1 MILLCLPYIKQDAHE
16 QYFACLFF
24 KQELTSEAFRLII
37 IFRNKKILRHC
48 GIYEIPFNSVSYIRA
63 KILRYQYQYN
73 ISQSFAFI
81 RQLFQRLWQYL
92 LNKNQSKLYLL
103 TRILGPHDPKCSEKV
118 ALFKIY
124 LLQSQFQPFSLLRHC
139 ASTLNTFRLQIQR

>member
-24 KQELTSEAFRLII
+24 KQKLTSELFRLILLLEI
-37 IFRNKKILRHC
+37 KNIKTLRD
-48 GIYEIPFNSVSYIRA
+48 IYDIPFNSVSYIRA
-63 KILRYQYQYN
+63 KILRYQYQY
-73 ISQSFAFI
+73 ISRSFAF
-81 RQLFQRLWQYL
+81 QPLWQYL

-103 TRILGPHDPKCSEKV
+103 TRNLGPHDPKCSKKV

-124 LLQSQFQPFSLLRHC
+124 LLQSQFQPFSLLRYC